1 MYGIDIFDN
10 IKMSVDWYMVYWG
23 IKNKILNVDIA
34 KDYVCRKMEQDDIV
48 SEEELELAWKSDDL
62 VEILENIEQ
71 IPQFQNS
78 LDENMIEAKNKI
90 RVAIIIFLRKTEN
103 DIAKLIEKTDMVYA
117 DFDYPQDM
125 EKFISYMPI
134 ADEYISTEHPLED
147 NRKYLL
153 NKLDAFINEQVEKYC
168 LQIV

>member
-34 KDYVCRKMEQDDIV
+34 QDYVCRKMEQDDVV

-71 IPQFQNS
+71 IPLFQNN
-78 LDENMIEAKNKI
+78 LDENLIEAKNKI

-125 EKFISYMPI
+125 ENFISYMPI
-134 ADEYISTEHPLED
+134 ADEYISAKHSWED

-153 NKLDAFINEQVEKYC
+153 NKLDIFIDEQVEKYC